1 MSFTRKRIDVTLTLG
16 TGQFGDSGSNS
27 VTLSGLRVQTIVQAA
42 AGEAMPATQTRIFGV
57 PLDMMCQLTQVG
69 LINSAVRFNNSIL
82 IAAGDD
88 ETGLTTIYD
97 GTIKESWADLS
108 GQPAAAL
115 NVIGVAGLAASLKPV
130 GALSFQGATD
140 VATIMEG
147 LAETMGFTF
156 ENNGVAVQ
164 LSNPYFPGTAL
175 AQARACARAA
185 DIYMII
191 DRGVLAIWPKNGAR
205 TGGDVPLISDPTG
218 KVGYP
223 TFSSNGLGLVTLFN
237 GLLKP
242 GGLVQVQSA
251 LTPACGTWKLTEAS
265 HTLESETPNGQWF
278 TRILAFPQTNG

>member
-156 ENNGVAVQ
+156 ENNGVTVQ
-164 LSNPYFPGTAL
+164 LSNPYFPGTGL

-185 DIYMII
+185 DIYMTI
-191 DRGVLAIWPKNGAR
+191 DRGMLAIWPKNGAR
-205 TGGDVPLISDPTG
+205 TGGDTPIVSPQTGLI
-218 KVGYP
+218 GYP
-223 TFSSNGLGLVTLFN
+223 TFSSNGIGCAMLFN
-237 GLLKP
+237 PLLKP
-242 GGLVQVQSA
+242 GGFVQVESS
-251 LTPACGTWKLTEAS
+251 LTPACGTFRLTDVS

>member
-42 AGEAMPATQTRIFGV
+42 AGEAMPATQTRIYGI

-69 LINSAVRFNNSIL
+69 LINSSVRFNNSIL

-97 GTIKESWADLS
+97 GTIKESWADLA
-108 GQPAAAL
+108 GQPDAAL

-130 GALSFQGATD
+130 GALSFQGSAD
-140 VATIMEG
+140 VATIMQG
-147 LAETMGFTF
+147 LASTMGFTF
-156 ENNGVAVQ
+156 ENNGVSVQ

-185 DIYMII
+185 DIYMTI

-205 TGGDVPLISDPTG
+205 TGGDIPVISDPTG

-223 TFSSNGLGLVTLFN
+223 TFSSNGLGLITLFN
-237 GLLKP
+237 PLLKP

>member
-1 MSFTRKRIDVTLTLG
+1 MSFTKKRIDVTLTLG

-42 AGEAMPATQTRIFGV
+42 AGEAMPATQTRIYGV

-97 GTIKESWADLS
+97 GTIKESWADLA
-108 GQPAAAL
+108 GQPDAAL

-130 GALSFQGATD
+130 GALSFQGAAD
-140 VATIMEG
+140 VATILEG
-147 LAETMGFTF
+147 LASTMGFTF
-156 ENNGVAVQ
+156 ENNGVSVQ

-191 DRGVLAIWPKNGAR
+191 DRGVLAIWPKNSAR
-205 TGGDVPLISDPTG
+205 TGGDIPVISDTTG

-223 TFSSNGLGLVTLFN
+223 TFSSNGLGLITLFN
-237 GLLKP
+237 ALLKP

>member
-1 MSFTRKRIDVTLTLG
+1 MSFTKKRIDVTLTLG

-97 GTIKESWADLS
+97 GTIKESWADLA
-108 GQPAAAL
+108 GQPDAAL

-130 GALSFQGATD
+130 GALSFQGAAD
-140 VATIMEG
+140 VATIMQG
-147 LAETMGFTF
+147 LASTMGFTF
-156 ENNGVAVQ
+156 ENNGVSVQ

-205 TGGDVPLISDPTG
+205 TGGDLPVISDATG

-223 TFSSNGLGLVTLFN
+223 TFSSNGLGLITLFN
-237 GLLKP
+237 ALLKP

>member
-1 MSFTRKRIDVTLTLG
+1 MSFTKKRIDVTLTLG
-16 TGQFGDSGSNS
+16 TGQFGDSGSNT

-69 LINSAVRFNNSIL
+69 LINSSVRFNNSIL

-130 GALSFQGATD
+130 GALSFQGSAD
-140 VATIMEG
+140 VGTIMQG
-147 LAETMGFTF
+147 LASTMGFTF
-156 ENNGVAVQ
+156 ENNGVSVQ

-205 TGGDVPLISDPTG
+205 TGGDIPVISDPTG

-223 TFSSNGLGLVTLFN
+223 TFSSNGLGLITLFN
-237 GLLKP
+237 ALLKP

-251 LTPACGTWKLTEAS
+251 LTPACGIWKLTEAS

>member
-16 TGQFGDSGSNS
+16 TGQFGDSGSNT

-42 AGEAMPATQTRIFGV
+42 AGEAMPATQTRIYGI

-69 LINSAVRFNNSIL
+69 LINSSVRFNNSIL

-97 GTIKESWADLS
+97 GTIKESWADLA
-108 GQPAAAL
+108 GQPDAAL

-130 GALSFQGATD
+130 GALSFQGSAD
-140 VATIMEG
+140 VATIMQG
-147 LAETMGFTF
+147 LASTMGFTF
-156 ENNGVAVQ
+156 ENNGVSVQ

-185 DIYMII
+185 DIYMTI

-205 TGGDVPLISDPTG
+205 TGGEIPTISDPTG

-223 TFSSNGLGLVTLFN
+223 TFSSNGLGLITLFN
-237 GLLKP
+237 ALLKP